1 MTLASKISTDR
12 ADGRIFLKKPPRLSF
27 SMTTYRMSLIS
38 ARYSSLDR
46 NVKHEKKEKIE
57 IILCSLLVQ
66 FFSNL
71 TFFNSVVYFQD
82 VEENIFTLSKKVWLK
97 VSAWS
102 ENILAAGSKGKE
114 YWNIYGGPGLFAVV
128 WFGSYL
134 PLSPYPACKLNG
146 RHTGRL
152 RKRDNFLT
160 EKGRGGAE
168 EPNHTTSRKPGPLYI
183 NH

>member
-97 VSAWS
+97 VSA
-102 ENILAAGSKGKE
+102 
-114 YWNIYGGPGLFAVV
+114 
-128 WFGSYL
+128 
-134 PLSPYPACKLNG
+134 
-146 RHTGRL
+146 
-152 RKRDNFLT
+152 
-160 EKGRGGAE
+160 
-168 EPNHTTSRKPGPLYI
+168 
-183 NH
+183 